1 MSQWGT
7 LEASFVPWEGGA
19 TALLASVQDSVPTG
33 SEDGP
38 SVREREGVV
47 YVYGRLRD
55 VSDMADSF
63 AVVAWFLGVCEWATT
78 GDLLWDLDN
87 GPRYRYEWRDGT
99 LRKLRGVLDL

>member
-1 MSQWGT
+1 
-7 LEASFVPWEGGA
+7 
-19 TALLASVQDSVPTG
+19 
-33 SEDGP
+33 
-38 SVREREGVV
+38 
-47 YVYGRLRD
+47 
-55 VSDMADSF
+55 MADSF